1 MSLSSWLSQH
11 KIIRLP
17 KPYPMIQVATLRF
30 LKELTKNNQKDWFD
44 AHRNQYEAAKQNFR
58 ALVEYIILEHG
69 KKDNSIAA
77 LTAKDCLF
85 RINRDVRFSK
95 NKAPYKTNFGASIQA
110 GGKKS
115 MLAGYYFHLEPGGK
129 SFVGGGL
136 YMPEA
141 NQLQKVRQEIDYNWP
156 EFSRILQAKSFV
168 KTYGGLEKWEGMSLT
183 REPKGYE
190 KDNPAIEM
198 LKLKSWVATAPLTD
212 QQITQPDLPKIIL
225 QSFSVLQPLL
235 VFLNRSLADE

>member
-1 MSLSSWLSQH
+1 
-11 KIIRLP
+11 
-17 KPYPMIQVATLRF
+17 MIQPATLRF
-30 LKELTKNNQKDWFD
+30 LKALTKNNHKDWFD
-44 AHRNQYEAAKQNFR
+44 QHRNEYETAKQNFR
-58 ALVEYIILEHG
+58 ELVELLIREHG
-69 KKDNSIAA
+69 KKDSSIAS
-77 LTAKDCLF
+77 LSSKDCMF

-95 NKAPYKTNFGASIQA
+95 NKAPYKTNLGASIQA

-115 MLAGYYFHLEPGGK
+115 LLAGYYFHLEPGEK

-141 NQLQKVRQEIDYNWP
+141 NQLQKVRQEIDYNWA
-156 EFSRILQAKSFV
+156 EFTRILQAKPFI
-168 KTYGGLEKWEGMSLT
+168 KTYGSLEKWEGMALI

-190 KDNPAIEM
+190 KDNPAIEI

-212 QQITQPDLPKIIL
+212 QQITQPDLPKTIL

-235 VFLNRSLADE
+235 VFLNRSLADD

>member
-1 MSLSSWLSQH
+1 
-11 KIIRLP
+11 
-17 KPYPMIQVATLRF
+17 MIQPATLRF
-30 LKELTKNNQKDWFD
+30 LKALTKNNHKDWFD
-44 AHRNQYEAAKQNFR
+44 QHRNEYETAKQNFR
-58 ALVEYIILEHG
+58 ELVELLIREHG
-69 KKDNSIAA
+69 KKDSSIAS
-77 LTAKDCLF
+77 LSSKDCMF

-95 NKAPYKTNFGASIQA
+95 NKAPYKTNLGASIQA

-115 MLAGYYFHLEPGGK
+115 LLAGYYFHLEPGGK

-141 NQLQKVRQEIDYNWP
+141 NQLQKVRQEIDYNWA
-156 EFSRILQAKSFV
+156 EFTRILQAKPFI
-168 KTYGGLEKWEGMSLT
+168 KTYGSLEKWEGMALI

-190 KDNPAIEM
+190 KDNPAIEI

-212 QQITQPDLPKIIL
+212 QQITQPDLPKTIL

-235 VFLNRSLADE
+235 VFLNRSLADD

>member
-1 MSLSSWLSQH
+1 
-11 KIIRLP
+11 
-17 KPYPMIQVATLRF
+17 MIQPATLRF
-30 LKELTKNNQKDWFD
+30 LKALTKNNHKDWFD
-44 AHRNQYEAAKQNFR
+44 QHRNEYETAKQNFR
-58 ALVEYIILEHG
+58 ELVELIIREHG
-69 KKDNSIAA
+69 KKDSSIAS
-77 LTAKDCLF
+77 LSSKDCMF

-95 NKAPYKTNFGASIQA
+95 NKAPYKTNLGASIQA

-141 NQLQKVRQEIDYNWP
+141 NQLQKVRQEIDYNWA
-156 EFSRILQAKSFV
+156 EFTRILQAKSFI
-168 KTYGGLEKWEGMSLT
+168 KTYGSLEKWEGMALT

-190 KDNPAIEM
+190 KDNPAIEI

-212 QQITQPDLPKIIL
+212 QQITQPDLPKTIL
-225 QSFSVLQPLL
+225 QCFSVLQPLL
-235 VFLNRSLADE
+235 VFLNRSLADD

>member
-1 MSLSSWLSQH
+1 
-11 KIIRLP
+11 
-17 KPYPMIQVATLRF
+17 MIQPATLRF
-30 LKELTKNNQKDWFD
+30 LKALTKNNHKDWFD
-44 AHRNQYEAAKQNFR
+44 QHRNEYETAKQNFR
-58 ALVEYIILEHG
+58 ELVELLIREHG
-69 KKDNSIAA
+69 KKDSSIAS
-77 LTAKDCLF
+77 LSSKDCMF

-95 NKAPYKTNFGASIQA
+95 NKAPYKTNLGASIQA

-115 MLAGYYFHLEPGGK
+115 LLAGYYFHLEPGGK

-141 NQLQKVRQEIDYNWP
+141 NQLQKVRQEIDYNWAA
-156 EFSRILQAKSFV
+156 FTGILQAKSFV
-168 KTYGGLEKWEGMSLT
+168 KTYGSLEKWEGMALI

-190 KDNPAIEM
+190 KDNPAIEI

-212 QQITQPDLPKIIL
+212 QQITQPDLPKTIL

-235 VFLNRSLADE
+235 VFLNRSLADD

>member
-1 MSLSSWLSQH
+1 M
-11 KIIRLP
+11 
-17 KPYPMIQVATLRF
+17 
-30 LKELTKNNQKDWFD
+30 
-44 AHRNQYEAAKQNFR
+44 
-58 ALVEYIILEHG
+58 
-69 KKDNSIAA
+69 
-77 LTAKDCLF
+77 F

-141 NQLQKVRQEIDYNWP
+141 AQLQKVRQEIDYNWK
-156 EFSRILQAKSFV
+156 EFAGILQAKPFV
-168 KTYGGLEKWEGMSLT
+168 KTYGSLEKGEGISLT

-198 LKLKSWVATAPLTD
+198 LKLKSWVATAPLSD
-212 QQITQPDLPKIIL
+212 KQLTQADLPKIIL
-225 QSFSVLQPLL
+225 HSFSVLQPLL